1 MKHIVKHDNYDVVE
15 FGDFT
20 VIDYRNGD
28 LFVKVGDAQI
38 RISPS
43 YDHMLSVTA
52 EVGLALEPTSVNG
65 KPAFRTR
72 RLD

>member
-1 MKHIVKHDNYDVVE
+1 MKHISGIEHYDVVE
-15 FGDFT
+15 FGGFT

-43 YDHMLSVTA
+43 YDRMLSVTA

-72 RLD
+72 RSD